1 MQAIRGG
8 KPVKGK
14 PKGKGKGRLEQKPK
28 AKRAK
33 RVEVD
38 ADDDVQAAAIEQ
50 IEKDHILNA
59 RPTPVRY
66 EPQEIDFTAL
76 RETWPSLPTDANG
89 RTAAVLEKLTHLSG
103 RFPNGY
109 VPPYELGRRMWRG
122 QNVLFENEAEKAE
135 AMEEVKRL
143 AQARADS
150 MSQSKGETVEPRD
163 IKFSAVDAKD
173 TKTLLETFVQ
183 GKYPT
188 PDAVKDQPV
197 LSEVV
202 KNLHNNGTYQTSG
215 KRPQFLAKVES
226 LLASS
231 RVKRT

>member
-66 EPQEIDFTAL
+66 EP
-76 RETWPSLPTDANG
+76 
-89 RTAAVLEKLTHLSG
+89 
-103 RFPNGY
+103 
-109 VPPYELGRRMWRG
+109 
-122 QNVLFENEAEKAE
+122 
-135 AMEEVKRL
+135 
-143 AQARADS
+143 
-150 MSQSKGETVEPRD
+150 
-163 IKFSAVDAKD
+163 
-173 TKTLLETFVQ
+173 
-183 GKYPT
+183 
-188 PDAVKDQPV
+188 
-197 LSEVV
+197 
-202 KNLHNNGTYQTSG
+202 
-215 KRPQFLAKVES
+215 
-226 LLASS
+226 
-231 RVKRT
+231 